1 MVARRVL
8 VFQHI
13 LALRQVVDPN
23 VQFIPSVEAIKRV
36 LEKNV
41 RILVPDFVDI
51 PRNVL
56 CKITYRLVLV
66 WMVIRVTLSPA
77 VNRFRLVSG
86 FLTESR
92 ITFITK
98 IISTQL

>member
-1 MVARRVL
+1 MRMVARRVP
-8 VFQHI
+8 VYQHI

-23 VQFIPSVEAIKRV
+23 VQFIRSVEAIKRV

-51 PRNVL
+51 PLNVL
-56 CKITYRLVLV
+56 YKITYRLVLV
-66 WMVIRVTLSPA
+66 WMVIRVMLSPA

-86 FLTESR
+86 F
-92 ITFITK
+92 
-98 IISTQL
+98 